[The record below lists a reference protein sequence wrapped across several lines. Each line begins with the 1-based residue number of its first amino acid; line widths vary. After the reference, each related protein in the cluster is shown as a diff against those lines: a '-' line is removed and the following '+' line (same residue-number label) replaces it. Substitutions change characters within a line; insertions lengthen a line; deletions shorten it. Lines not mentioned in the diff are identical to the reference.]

1 MAVLPMSNA
10 IEYTTTKVYALVIRR
25 TGKITD
31 NTMTSVLFYT
41 SREAAEKYATESV
54 KKTTEDRAFSNLTGE
69 YSIVECGLSAAFSEN
84 AFITPNDY
92 AVDTF
97 ISTK

>member
-1 MAVLPMSNA
+1 MAVLPMSND
-10 IEYTTTKVYALVIRR
+10 IQYSTSKVYALVIRR
-25 TGKITD
+25 TGKLIQS
-31 NTMTSVLFYT
+31 TMTSVLFYS

-54 KKTTEDRAFSNLTGE
+54 KKQTEDGAYSNLTGE
-69 YSIVECGLSAAFSEN
+69 YSIVECGLSAAFAEN

-92 AVDTF
+92 AVDPF

>member
-1 MAVLPMSNA
+1 MSNA

-25 TGKITD
+25 TGKLIQS
-31 NTMTSVLFYT
+31 TMTSVLFYS
-41 SREAAEKYATESV
+41 SREAAEKYATDSV
-54 KKTTEDRAFSNLTGE
+54 KKTTEEGAYSNLTGE

-92 AVDTF
+92 AVDPF